1 MMSRQGFVTELL
13 WPQAALSFLWI
24 LCSRESRCYLCFVR
38 GRRKPEE
45 VKGRFDVPV

>member
-1 MMSRQGFVTELL
+1 MSRQGFVTELL

-24 LCSRESRCYLCFVR
+24 IRFWKSRCYLCFIR

-45 VKGRFDVPV
+45 VKGRFEVAV